1 MKEIAP
7 TSISANQYSPASS
20 VSVREL
26 RVGMMHAAR
35 LVRRYGMI
43 YWPVVER
50 LQREIEQIEAREA
63 LLDRL
68 LKDDLTGVDRGD
80 FG

>member
-7 TSISANQYSPASS
+7 TSKSANQYLPASS
-20 VSVREL
+20 ISVQEL

-43 YWPVVER
+43 YWPLVER
-50 LQREIEQIEAREA
+50 LQREIEYIETREVNRPGFA
-63 LLDRL
+63 
-68 LKDDLTGVDRGD
+68 GD
-80 FG
+80 F